1 MPSPAADST
10 LRAYYRQ
17 EFERLRGEFEA
28 NGSGTATVRDRTAVV
43 DKLAIQLWEQNVST
57 RAGSGVALVA
67 LGGFGRR
74 ALFPHSDVDL
84 LFLTQNEAL
93 RGSMKEPIRSICQ
106 EMWDIGLRVSP
117 TTRTLDDCAR
127 FDRDNVEF
135 TISLLDCRF
144 LTGEAALF
152 ERLRQKILPQLVAHE
167 SDELVQRLAEVTRT
181 RHLRFGNTIFHLEP
195 NLKDGPGGLRDT
207 HVTQWLNAIAT
218 LDTGRRWPESL
229 GLRQGP
235 DGDDLLDALEFLSAT
250 RCYLHYR
257 GKRDDNIVTW
267 EAQDELAA
275 RGIATKS
282 GALPSAEWMRLYF
295 RNARAIFRST
305 NQLLEQVPRDRSS
318 LYRSFQ
324 RWRSRVS
331 NEDFSV
337 VDGRVYLQQSAGA
350 RDPIVVLRL
359 LTFSA
364 RHGIAL
370 SVETERRIKNAHR
383 ALADAMPQDARLW
396 EHLRELLLQPHAA
409 EALRVMHS
417 LNLLTRAIPEFETI
431 DSLVL
436 RDLYHRY
443 TVDEHSFVAIE
454 VLHHLKNNDVE
465 WLQPFGELLAELER
479 PELLF
484 LALLL
489 HDTGK
494 GLAGTDHVHNS
505 LQLAAAAVERMGLP
519 GEDAQAVCFLI
530 ATHLEMS
537 STMRRRDIYD
547 PETVRELA
555 SKMGTPERLKML
567 TLLTLADIKSVNP
580 EALTPWKAENLWRLY
595 AGTATYFDRSVDE
608 ERFHAE
614 VCTEQVER
622 VAALLPKRR
631 SQLLKFLDGLPQR
644 YLMSHS
650 PEQVILH
657 FEMASHLRQEPVQL
671 GVRRV
676 SGQHELTVVTA
687 DRAGLFSTLAGILY
701 GWGMDITKASAFS
714 NRSGVI
720 VDSFYFKDRF
730 HTLELNPPERE
741 RFKKSVIEILMREAP
756 LDPLLESR
764 LKADTKPAKLK
775 VETRLRYDDESSP
788 GSTLLEVITQDR
800 PGLLYTISSTLA
812 SENCSIEVA
821 LIDTEGAVAHDVFY
835 LTRSGMKL
843 TREQQRAI
851 EWALTTELS
860 DSLPSTW

>member
-1 MPSPAADST
+1 MSSPAADST
-10 LRAYYRQ
+10 LRSYYQQ
-17 EFERLRGEFEA
+17 EFERLRAEFQA
-28 NGSGTATVRDRTAVV
+28 NGSGIASIRDRTAIV
-43 DKLAIQLWEQNVST
+43 DKLALQLWEQRVST
-57 RAGSGVALVA
+57 NSGFALVA

-84 LFLTQNEAL
+84 LFLAENEAV
-93 RGSMKEPIRSICQ
+93 RARAQEAVRSICQ

-127 FDRDNVEF
+127 FEQDNVEF

-152 ERLRQKILPQLVAHE
+152 ERLRGKQLPQLVVRE
-167 SDELVQRLAEVTRT
+167 SGVLVQRLAEVTGT
-181 RHLRFGNTIFHLEP
+181 RHLRFANTIFHLEP

-207 HVTQWLNAIAT
+207 HVAQWFGAIEALNP
-218 LDTGRRWPESL
+218 GRKWPESHS
-229 GLRQGP
+229 QQQHSAE
-235 DGDDLLDALEFLSAT
+235 LLEAMEFLTAS

-267 EAQDELAA
+267 EAQDEMAA
-275 RGIATKS
+275 RGIATRD
-282 GALPSAEWMRLYF
+282 GALPSAEWMRLYY
-295 RNARAIFRST
+295 RHARAIHRNT
-305 NQLLEQVPRDRSS
+305 TQLLEQVPRDRSS

-337 VDGRVYLQQSAGA
+337 VDGHVFLQQSAGA
-350 RDPIVVLRL
+350 RDPLVVLRL
-359 LTFSA
+359 FTFMA
-364 RHGIAL
+364 RHGVAL
-370 SVETERRIKNAHR
+370 SLETERRLKNAHR
-383 ALADAMPQDARLW
+383 ALADAMPQGARLW
-396 EHLRELLLQPHAA
+396 EHLRELLVQPHAA
-409 EALRVMHS
+409 EALRGMHA

-443 TVDEHSFVAIE
+443 TVDEHSFLAIE
-454 VLHHLKNNDVE
+454 ALHRLKSNDVE
-465 WLQPFGELLAELER
+465 WLQPFGGLLTELER

-484 LALLL
+484 LAILL

-505 LQLAAAAVERMGLP
+505 LQLAAAAVQRMGLP
-519 GEDAQAVCFLI
+519 DDDVQTVCFLI

-555 SKMGTPERLKML
+555 GKMGMPERLKML

-595 AGTATYFDRSVDE
+595 AGTANYFDRSVDE
-608 ERFHAE
+608 ERFHAN

-622 VAALLPKRR
+622 VAALLPKHR

-657 FEMASHLRQEPVQL
+657 FEMASHLRKDPVQL

-687 DRAGLFSTLAGILY
+687 DRPGLFSTLAGILY

-741 RFKKSVIEILMREAP
+741 RFQKSVTRILMREEP
-756 LDPLLESR
+756 LEPLLESR

-800 PGLLYTISSTLA
+800 SGLLYTISSTLA
-812 SENCSIEVA
+812 AESCSIEVA

-835 LTRSGMKL
+835 LTRDGEKL

-860 DSLPSTW
+860 DSLPSNW

>member
-1 MPSPAADST
+1 MPNPAADST
-10 LRAYYRQ
+10 LRSHYRQ
-17 EFERLRGEFEA
+17 EFERLRTEFEA
-28 NGSGTATVRDRTAVV
+28 NGSGAATVRDRTAVV
-43 DKLAIQLWEQNVST
+43 DKLALQLWEQHAST
-57 RAGSGVALVA
+57 VPGFALVA

-74 ALFPHSDVDL
+74 TLFPYSDVDL
-84 LFLTQNEAL
+84 LFLAANEAL
-93 RGSMKEPIRSICQ
+93 RGWVKDPVRSICQ

-117 TTRTLDDCAR
+117 TTRTLDDCVR
-127 FDRDNVEF
+127 FDQENVEF

-144 LTGEAALF
+144 LAGEAALF
-152 ERLRQKILPQLVAHE
+152 ERLRQKILPQLVTRE
-167 SDELVQRLAEVTRT
+167 SDVLVQRLAEVTST

-207 HVTQWLNAIAT
+207 QVAQWFGTIAA
-218 LDTGRRWPESL
+218 LDSGRNWSESH
-229 GLRQGP
+229 GLQQSP
-235 DGDDLLDALEFLSAT
+235 DGAELLDAMEFLSSS

-257 GKRDDNIVTW
+257 GKRDENVVTW

-275 RGIATKS
+275 KGIATES
-282 GALPSAEWMRLYF
+282 GPISSAEWMRLYF
-295 RNARAIFRST
+295 RHARAIFRNT

-337 VDGRVYLQQSAGA
+337 VDGRVFLQQSAGA
-350 RDPIVVLRL
+350 RDPLVVLRL
-359 LTFSA
+359 LTFIA
-364 RHGIAL
+364 RHGVAL
-370 SVETERRIKNAHR
+370 SLETERRIKNAHR
-383 ALADAMPQDARLW
+383 ALADAMPQDAVLW
-396 EHLRELLLQPHAA
+396 EHLRELLVQPHAA
-409 EALRVMHS
+409 DALRLMHS

-505 LQLAAAAVERMGLP
+505 LQLAAAAVERMGLSS
-519 GEDAQAVCFLI
+519 DDVQTVCFLI

-547 PETVRELA
+547 PETIRELA
-555 SKMGTPERLKML
+555 SKIGTPERLKML

-595 AGTATYFDRSVDE
+595 AGTATYLDRSVDE

-622 VAALLPKRR
+622 VAALLPKHR

-650 PEQVILH
+650 PDQVILH

-687 DRAGLFSTLAGILY
+687 DRAGLFSMLAGILY

-714 NRSGVI
+714 NRAGVV

-741 RFKKSVIEILMREAP
+741 RFKKSVIAILMSEAP
-756 LDPLLESR
+756 LRPLLESR
-764 LKADTKPAKLK
+764 LKADTKPVKLK

-812 SENCSIEVA
+812 AENCNIEVA
-821 LIDTEGAVAHDVFY
+821 LIDTEGAMAHDVFY
-835 LTRSGMKL
+835 LTRESEKL
-843 TREQQRAI
+843 AREQQRAI

-860 DSLPSTW
+860 DSLPSNW

>member
-1 MPSPAADST
+1 MSSQAADST
-10 LRAYYRQ
+10 LRQYYSQ
-17 EFERLRGEFEA
+17 EFERLRNEFA
-28 NGSGTATVRDRTAVV
+28 ATGSGAAAIRDRTAIV
-43 DKLAIQLWEQNVST
+43 DKLAGQLWDQYVPVS
-57 RAGSGVALVA
+57 SDVALVA

-84 LFLTQNEAL
+84 LFLSENDGL
-93 RGSMKEPIRSICQ
+93 RGRMQDPIRSICQ

-117 TTRTLDDCAR
+117 TTRTLDECTR
-127 FDRDNVEF
+127 FDQDNIEF

-144 LTGEAALF
+144 LVGEEALF
-152 ERLRQKILPQLVAHE
+152 QRLRGKVLRQLVARE
-167 SDELVQRLAEVTRT
+167 SDVLVQRLAEVTRT
-181 RHLRFGNTIFHLEP
+181 RHLRFGSTIFHLEP

-207 HVTQWLNAIAT
+207 HVAQWFSAIAE
-218 LDTGRRWPESL
+218 LDPGREWPEPLS
-229 GLRQGP
+229 QHQHSTE
-235 DGDDLLDALEFLSAT
+235 LLDAMDFLSAS

-257 GKRDDNIVTW
+257 SRRDDNVVTW
-267 EAQDELAA
+267 EAQDEMAA
-275 RGIATKS
+275 RRIAS
-282 GALPSAEWMRLYF
+282 GDGALPSAEWMRLYF
-295 RNARAIFRST
+295 RHARAIFRNT
-305 NQLLEQVPRDRSS
+305 TQLLEQLPRGRSS

-337 VDGRVYLQQSAGA
+337 VDGHVYLQQSAGA
-350 RDPIVVLRL
+350 RDPMVVLRL
-359 LTFSA
+359 FTFSA
-364 RHGIAL
+364 RHGVAL
-370 SVETERRIKNAHR
+370 SLETERRLKNAHR
-383 ALADAMPQDARLW
+383 ALADVMPQDARLW
-396 EHLRELLLQPHAA
+396 EHLRELLVQPNAA
-409 EALRVMHS
+409 QGLREMHS
-417 LNLLTRAIPEFETI
+417 LGLLTRTIPEFEAI

-443 TVDEHSFVAIE
+443 TVDEHSFLAIE
-454 VLHHLKNNDVE
+454 ALHRLKHNDVE
-465 WLQPFGELLAELER
+465 WLQPFGGLLTELER

-494 GLAGTDHVHNS
+494 GLAGADHVHNS
-505 LQLAAAAVERMGLP
+505 LQLAAAAVERMQLSP
-519 GEDAQAVCFLI
+519 DDEQTVCFLI

-537 STMRRRDIYD
+537 ATMRRRDIYD
-547 PETVRELA
+547 PETVRDLA
-555 SKMGTPERLKML
+555 AKVGTPERLKML

-595 AGTATYFDRSVDE
+595 AGTANYFDRSVDD

-614 VCTEQVER
+614 VCSEQVER

-631 SQLLKFLDGLPQR
+631 SQLLKFLDGVPQR

-657 FEMASHLRQEPVQL
+657 FEMASQLRKEPVQL

-676 SGQHELTVVTA
+676 SGQHELTVVTG
-687 DRAGLFSTLAGILY
+687 DRPGLFSTLAGILY

-714 NRSGVI
+714 NRAGVI

-730 HTLELNPPERE
+730 QTLELNPPERE
-741 RFKKSVIEILMREAP
+741 RFQKSVVQILMHEAA

-764 LKADTKPAKLK
+764 LKADSKPAKLK

-788 GSTLLEVITQDR
+788 NSTLLEVITQDR
-800 PGLLYTISSTLA
+800 PGLLYTISSALA
-812 SENCSIEVA
+812 AENCSIEVA

-835 LTRSGMKL
+835 LTRDGVKL

-860 DSLPSTW
+860 DSLPSNW

>member
-1 MPSPAADST
+1 MSSQAADST
-10 LRAYYRQ
+10 LRQYYSQ
-17 EFERLRGEFEA
+17 EFERLRNEFA
-28 NGSGTATVRDRTAVV
+28 ATGSGAAAIRDRTAIV
-43 DKLAIQLWEQNVST
+43 DKLAGQLWDQYVPVS
-57 RAGSGVALVA
+57 SDVALVA

-84 LFLTQNEAL
+84 LFLSENDGL
-93 RGSMKEPIRSICQ
+93 RGRMQDPIRSICQ

-127 FDRDNVEF
+127 FDQDNIEF

-144 LTGEAALF
+144 LVGEEALF
-152 ERLRQKILPQLVAHE
+152 QRLRGKVLRQLVARE
-167 SDELVQRLAEVTRT
+167 SDVLVQRLAEVTRT
-181 RHLRFGNTIFHLEP
+181 RHLRFGSTIFHLEP

-207 HVTQWLNAIAT
+207 HVAQWFSAIAE
-218 LDTGRRWPESL
+218 LDPGREWPEPLS
-229 GLRQGP
+229 QHQHSTE
-235 DGDDLLDALEFLSAT
+235 LLDAMDFLSAS

-257 GKRDDNIVTW
+257 GKRDDNVVTW
-267 EAQDELAA
+267 EAQDEMAA
-275 RGIATKS
+275 RGIAS
-282 GALPSAEWMRLYF
+282 GDGALPSAEWMRLYF
-295 RNARAIFRST
+295 RHARAIFRNAT
-305 NQLLEQVPRDRSS
+305 QLLEQLPRGRSS

-337 VDGRVYLQQSAGA
+337 VDGHVYLQQSAGA
-350 RDPIVVLRL
+350 RDPMVVLRL
-359 LTFSA
+359 FTFSA
-364 RHGIAL
+364 RHGVAL
-370 SVETERRIKNAHR
+370 SLETERRLKNAHR
-383 ALADAMPQDARLW
+383 ALADVMPQDARLW
-396 EHLRELLLQPHAA
+396 EHLRELLVQPNAA
-409 EALRVMHS
+409 QGLREMHS
-417 LNLLTRAIPEFETI
+417 LGLLTRTIPEFEAI

-443 TVDEHSFVAIE
+443 TVDEHSFLAIE
-454 VLHHLKNNDVE
+454 ALHRLKHNDVE
-465 WLQPFGELLAELER
+465 WLQPFGGLLTELER

-494 GLAGTDHVHNS
+494 GLAGADHVHNS
-505 LQLAAAAVERMGLP
+505 LQLAAAAVERMQLSP
-519 GEDAQAVCFLI
+519 DDEQTVCFLI

-537 STMRRRDIYD
+537 ATMRRRDIYD
-547 PETVRELA
+547 PETVRDLA
-555 SKMGTPERLKML
+555 AKVGTPERLKML

-595 AGTATYFDRSVDE
+595 AGTANYFDRSVDD

-614 VCTEQVER
+614 VCSEQVER

-631 SQLLKFLDGLPQR
+631 SQLLKFLDGVPQR

-657 FEMASHLRQEPVQL
+657 FEMASQLRKEPVQL

-676 SGQHELTVVTA
+676 SGQHELTVVTG
-687 DRAGLFSTLAGILY
+687 DRPGLFSTLAGILY

-714 NRSGVI
+714 NRAGVI

-730 HTLELNPPERE
+730 QTLELNPPERE
-741 RFKKSVIEILMREAP
+741 RFQKSVVQILMREAA

-764 LKADTKPAKLK
+764 LKADSKPAKLK

-788 GSTLLEVITQDR
+788 NSTLLEVITQDR
-800 PGLLYTISSTLA
+800 PGLLYTISSALA
-812 SENCSIEVA
+812 AENCSIEVA

-835 LTRSGMKL
+835 LTRDGVKL

-860 DSLPSTW
+860 DSLPSNW

>member
-1 MPSPAADST
+1 MSSQAADST

-17 EFERLRGEFEA
+17 EFDRLRAEFEA
-28 NGSGTATVRDRTAVV
+28 NGSGTDTVRDRTAVV
-43 DKLAIQLWEQNVST
+43 DRLTSQLWDQHVST
-57 RAGSGVALVA
+57 SAGFAIVA

-84 LFLTQNEAL
+84 LFLAESEAL
-93 RGSMKEPIRSICQ
+93 RGKMKEPIRSMCQ

-117 TTRTLDDCAR
+117 TTRTLDDCGR
-127 FDRDNVEF
+127 FDQDNVEF

-144 LTGEAALF
+144 LVGEAALF
-152 ERLRQKILPQLVAHE
+152 DRLHDKLLPQLVTRE
-167 SDELVQRLAEVTRT
+167 SDVLVQRLAEVTNT
-181 RHLRFGNTIFHLEP
+181 RHLRFGDTIFHLEP

-207 HVTQWLNAIAT
+207 HVTQWLSAIAA
-218 LDTGRRWPESL
+218 LDPGRKWPESL
-229 GLRQGP
+229 SAQHNSDGELP
-235 DGDDLLDALEFLSAT
+235 DAIEFLAAS

-257 GKRDDNIVTW
+257 SKRDENVISW
-267 EAQDELAA
+267 EAQDEMAA
-275 RGIATKS
+275 RGIATHDGPLS
-282 GALPSAEWMRLYF
+282 SAEWMRLYF
-295 RNARAIFRST
+295 RHARAIYRNT
-305 NQLLEQVPRDRSS
+305 TQLLEQVPRDRSS

-350 RDPIVVLRL
+350 RDPLVALRL
-359 LTFSA
+359 FTFVA
-364 RHGIAL
+364 RHGVAL
-370 SVETERRIKNAHR
+370 SLETERRLKNAHR

-396 EHLRELLLQPHAA
+396 EHLRELLALPHAA

-417 LNLLTRAIPEFETI
+417 LSLLTRAIPEFETI

-443 TVDEHSFVAIE
+443 TVDEHSLLAIE
-454 VLHHLKNNDVE
+454 ILHGLKSNDVE
-465 WLQPFGELLAELER
+465 WLQPFGELLTELER

-505 LQLAAAAVERMGLP
+505 LQLAAAAVERMGLAT
-519 GEDAQAVCFLI
+519 EDAQTVCFLI

-547 PETVRELA
+547 PETVRDLA

-595 AGTATYFDRSVDE
+595 AGTASYFDRSVDE
-608 ERFHAE
+608 ERFHAN

-622 VAALLPKRR
+622 VAALLPKHR

-657 FEMASHLRQEPVQL
+657 FEMASHLRKEPVQL

-714 NRSGVI
+714 NRAGVI

-741 RFKKSVIEILMREAP
+741 RFKKSVIAILMREAP

-764 LKADTKPAKLK
+764 LKADTKPPKLK
-775 VETRLRYDDESSP
+775 VETKLRYDDESSP
-788 GSTLLEVITQDR
+788 SSTLLEVITQDR

-812 SENCSIEVA
+812 AENCSIEVA

-835 LTRSGMKL
+835 LTSAGEKL
-843 TREQQRAI
+843 TREHQRAI

-860 DSLPSTW
+860 DSLPSNW

>member
-1 MPSPAADST
+1 MSSQAADST
-10 LRAYYRQ
+10 LRTFYRQ
-17 EFERLRGEFEA
+17 EFERLRTEFA
-28 NGSGTATVRDRTAVV
+28 ASGSGCDTVRNRTAVV
-43 DKLAIQLWEQNVST
+43 DRLVSQLRDQYVSSS
-57 RAGSGVALVA
+57 SGLVLVA

-84 LFLTQNEAL
+84 LFLTESETL
-93 RGSMKEPIRSICQ
+93 RNQIKEPIRSIVQ

-117 TTRTLDDCAR
+117 TTRTLDDCAH
-127 FDRDNVEF
+127 FDQDNVEF

-144 LTGEAALF
+144 LVGEAALF
-152 ERLRQKILPQLVAHE
+152 ERLHGKVLPQLVARE
-167 SDELVQRLAEVTRT
+167 ASALLQRLAEVTSA
-181 RHLRFGNTIFHLEP
+181 RHLKFGNTIFHLEP

-207 HVTQWLNAIAT
+207 HVAQWMSAIAA
-218 LDTGRRWPESL
+218 LDSGRDWPDSL
-229 GLRQGP
+229 GLEESSNGHE
-235 DGDDLLDALEFLSAT
+235 LLDATEFLTAS

-257 GKRDDNIVTW
+257 GKRDENVISW
-267 EAQDELAA
+267 EAQDEMAA
-275 RGIATKS
+275 RGIATRD
-282 GALPSAEWMRLYF
+282 GALPSAEWMRLYY
-295 RNARAIFRST
+295 RQARAIHRNT
-305 NQLLEQVPRDRSS
+305 TQLLEQVPRDRSS

-324 RWRSRVS
+324 RWRSRIS

-350 RDPIVVLRL
+350 RDPQVVLRL
-359 LTFSA
+359 FTFVA
-364 RHGIAL
+364 RHGVGL
-370 SVETERRIKNAHR
+370 SLETERRIKNAHR

-396 EHLRELLLQPHAA
+396 EQLRELLVQPNAA

-417 LNLLTRAIPEFETI
+417 LGLLTCAIPEFEAV

-443 TVDEHSFVAIE
+443 TVDEHSLLAIE
-454 VLHHLKNNDVE
+454 ALHRLKDNDLE
-465 WLQPFGELLAELER
+465 YLQPFGALLAELER

-494 GLAGTDHVHNS
+494 GLAGADHVHNS
-505 LQLAAAAVERMGLP
+505 LQLAAATVERMRLP
-519 GEDAQAVCFLI
+519 AEDLQTVCFLI

-555 SKMGTPERLKML
+555 GKIGTPEQLKML

-580 EALTPWKAENLWRLY
+580 DALTPWKAENLWRLY
-595 AGTATYFDRSVDE
+595 AGTANYFDRSVDE

-614 VCTEQVER
+614 VCTGQVER
-622 VAALLPKRR
+622 VAALVPKRR
-631 SQLLKFLDGLPQR
+631 SQLLRFLDGLPQR

-650 PEQVILH
+650 PEQVIQH
-657 FEMASHLRQEPVQL
+657 FDMASQLRKEPVQL
-671 GVRRV
+671 AVRGV
-676 SGQHELTVVTA
+676 SGQHELTIVTA
-687 DRAGLFSTLAGILY
+687 DRAGLFSMLAGILY
-701 GWGMDITKASAFS
+701 GWGMDITKAGAFS
-714 NRSGVI
+714 NRAGVV

-730 HTLELNPPERE
+730 RTLELNPPERE
-741 RFKKSVIEILMREAP
+741 RFKRSVVEILTSEAP
-756 LDPLLESR
+756 LEPLLQSR

-800 PGLLYTISSTLA
+800 PGLLYSISSTLA
-812 SENCSIEVA
+812 AEHCSIEVA

-835 LTRSGMKL
+835 LTRDGLKL
-843 TREQQRAI
+843 TREQQRMI

-860 DSLPSTW
+860 DSLPSNW

>member
-10 LRAYYRQ
+10 LRSHYRQ

-28 NGSGTATVRDRTAVV
+28 NGSGEATVRDRTAVV
-43 DKLAIQLWEQNVST
+43 DRLALQLWEQNVST
-57 RAGSGVALVA
+57 RAGSGVALIA

-84 LFLTQNEAL
+84 LFLAENEAR
-93 RGSMKEPIRSICQ
+93 RGWAKDPVRSICQ

-117 TTRTLDDCAR
+117 ATRTLDDCAR
-127 FDRDNVEF
+127 FDQDNVEF

-152 ERLRQKILPQLVAHE
+152 ERLHGKILPQLVVRE
-167 SDELVQRLAEVTRT
+167 SDVLVQRLAEVTRT

-207 HVTQWLNAIAT
+207 HVAQWLATIAA
-218 LDTGRRWPESL
+218 LDSGRKLSGSL
-229 GLRQGP
+229 NLQQNS
-235 DGDDLLDALEFLSAT
+235 DGSDLLDAMEFLSAS

-257 GKRDDNIVTW
+257 SKRDENVVTW

-275 RGIATKS
+275 KGIATKS
-282 GALPSAEWMRLYF
+282 GPISSAEWMRLYF
-295 RNARAIFRST
+295 RHART
-305 NQLLEQVPRDRSS
+305 NYRNTTQLLEQVPRDRS

-331 NEDFSV
+331 NQDFSV
-337 VDGRVYLQQSAGA
+337 VDGRVFLQQSAGA
-350 RDPIVVLRL
+350 RDPVVVLRL
-359 LTFSA
+359 FTFMA
-364 RHGIAL
+364 RHGVAL
-370 SVETERRIKNAHR
+370 SLETERRIKNAHR

-396 EHLRELLLQPHAA
+396 EHLRELMVQPHAA

-417 LNLLTRAIPEFETI
+417 LNLLTHAIPEFETI

-443 TVDEHSFVAIE
+443 TVDEHSFLAIE
-454 VLHHLKNNDVE
+454 VLHRLRNNDVE

-479 PELLF
+479 PDLLF

-505 LQLAAAAVERMGLP
+505 LQLGAAAVERMGLSADDV
-519 GEDAQAVCFLI
+519 ETVCFLI

-555 SKMGTPERLKML
+555 TKIGTPERLKML

-622 VAALLPKRR
+622 VAALLPKHR

-657 FEMASHLRQEPVQL
+657 FEMASHLRKEPVQL

-687 DRAGLFSTLAGILY
+687 DRPGLFSTLAGILY

-714 NRSGVI
+714 NRAGVI

-788 GSTLLEVITQDR
+788 SSTLLEVITQDR
-800 PGLLYTISSTLA
+800 PGLLHTISSTLA
-812 SENCSIEVA
+812 DENCSIEVA

-835 LTRSGMKL
+835 LTRNGMKL

-851 EWALTTELS
+851 EWTLTTELS
-860 DSLPSTW
+860 DSLPSNW

>member
-1 MPSPAADST
+1 MSSQAADST
-10 LRAYYRQ
+10 LRQYYSQ
-17 EFERLRGEFEA
+17 EFERLRNEFA
-28 NGSGTATVRDRTAVV
+28 ATGSGAAAIRDRTAIV
-43 DKLAIQLWEQNVST
+43 DKLAGQLWDQYVPVS
-57 RAGSGVALVA
+57 SDVALVA

-84 LFLTQNEAL
+84 LFLSENDGL
-93 RGSMKEPIRSICQ
+93 RGRMQDPIRSICQ

-127 FDRDNVEF
+127 FDQDNIEF

-144 LTGEAALF
+144 LVGEEALF
-152 ERLRQKILPQLVAHE
+152 QRLRGKVLRQLVARE
-167 SDELVQRLAEVTRT
+167 SDVLVQRLAEVTRT
-181 RHLRFGNTIFHLEP
+181 RHLRFGSTIFHLEP

-207 HVTQWLNAIAT
+207 HVAQWFSAIAE
-218 LDTGRRWPESL
+218 LDPGREWPEPLS
-229 GLRQGP
+229 QHQHSTE
-235 DGDDLLDALEFLSAT
+235 LLDAMDFLSAS

-257 GKRDDNIVTW
+257 GKRDDNVVTW
-267 EAQDELAA
+267 EAQDEMAA
-275 RGIATKS
+275 RGIAS
-282 GALPSAEWMRLYF
+282 GDGALPSAEWMRLYF
-295 RNARAIFRST
+295 RHARAIFRNAT
-305 NQLLEQVPRDRSS
+305 QLLEQLPRGRSS

-337 VDGRVYLQQSAGA
+337 VDGHVYLQQSAGA
-350 RDPIVVLRL
+350 RDPMVVLRL
-359 LTFSA
+359 FTFSA
-364 RHGIAL
+364 RHGVAL
-370 SVETERRIKNAHR
+370 SLETERRLKNAHR
-383 ALADAMPQDARLW
+383 ALADVMPQDARLW
-396 EHLRELLLQPHAA
+396 EHLRELLVQPNAA
-409 EALRVMHS
+409 QGLREMHS
-417 LNLLTRAIPEFETI
+417 LGLLTRTIPEFEAI

-443 TVDEHSFVAIE
+443 TVDEHSFLAIE
-454 VLHHLKNNDVE
+454 ALHRLKNNDVE
-465 WLQPFGELLAELER
+465 WLQPFGGLLTELER

-494 GLAGTDHVHNS
+494 GLAGADHVHNS
-505 LQLAAAAVERMGLP
+505 LQLAAAAVERMQLSP
-519 GEDAQAVCFLI
+519 DDEQTVCFLI

-537 STMRRRDIYD
+537 ATMRRRDIYD
-547 PETVRELA
+547 PETVRDLA
-555 SKMGTPERLKML
+555 AKVGTPERLKML

-595 AGTATYFDRSVDE
+595 AGTANYFDRSVDG

-614 VCTEQVER
+614 VCSEQVER

-631 SQLLKFLDGLPQR
+631 SQLLKFLDGVPQR

-657 FEMASHLRQEPVQL
+657 FEMASQLRKEPVQL

-676 SGQHELTVVTA
+676 SGQHELTVVTG
-687 DRAGLFSTLAGILY
+687 DRPGLFSTLAGILY

-714 NRSGVI
+714 NRAGVI

-730 HTLELNPPERE
+730 QTLELNPPERE
-741 RFKKSVIEILMREAP
+741 RFQKSVVQILMHEAA

-764 LKADTKPAKLK
+764 LKADSKPAKLK

-788 GSTLLEVITQDR
+788 NSTLLEVITQDR
-800 PGLLYTISSTLA
+800 PGLLYTISSALA
-812 SENCSIEVA
+812 AENCSIEVA

-835 LTRSGMKL
+835 LTRDGVKL

-860 DSLPSTW
+860 DSLPSNW

>member
-1 MPSPAADST
+1 MSSQAADST
-10 LRAYYRQ
+10 LRTFYRQ
-17 EFERLRGEFEA
+17 EFERLRTEFA
-28 NGSGTATVRDRTAVV
+28 ASGSGCDTVRNRTAVV
-43 DKLAIQLWEQNVST
+43 DRLVSQLRDQYVSSS
-57 RAGSGVALVA
+57 SGLVLVA

-84 LFLTQNEAL
+84 LFLTESETL
-93 RGSMKEPIRSICQ
+93 RNQIKEPIRSIVQ

-117 TTRTLDDCAR
+117 TTRTLDDCAH
-127 FDRDNVEF
+127 FDQDNVEF

-144 LTGEAALF
+144 LVGEAALF
-152 ERLRQKILPQLVAHE
+152 ERLHGKVLPQLVARE
-167 SDELVQRLAEVTRT
+167 ASALLQRLAEVTSA
-181 RHLRFGNTIFHLEP
+181 RHLKFGNTIFHLEP

-207 HVTQWLNAIAT
+207 HVAQWMSAIAA
-218 LDTGRRWPESL
+218 LDSGRDWPDSL
-229 GLRQGP
+229 GLEESSNGHE
-235 DGDDLLDALEFLSAT
+235 LLDATEFLTAS

-257 GKRDDNIVTW
+257 GKRDENVISW
-267 EAQDELAA
+267 EAQDEMAA
-275 RGIATKS
+275 RGIATRD
-282 GALPSAEWMRLYF
+282 GALPSAEWMRLYY
-295 RNARAIFRST
+295 RQARAIHRNT
-305 NQLLEQVPRDRSS
+305 TQLLEQVPRDRSS

-324 RWRSRVS
+324 RWRSRIS

-350 RDPIVVLRL
+350 RDPQVLLRL
-359 LTFSA
+359 FTFVA
-364 RHGIAL
+364 RHGVGL
-370 SVETERRIKNAHR
+370 SLETERRIKNAHR

-396 EHLRELLLQPHAA
+396 EQLRELLVQPNAA

-417 LNLLTRAIPEFETI
+417 LGLLTCAIPEFEAV

-443 TVDEHSFVAIE
+443 TVDEHSLLAIE
-454 VLHHLKNNDVE
+454 ALHRLKDNDLE
-465 WLQPFGELLAELER
+465 YLQPFGALLAELER

-494 GLAGTDHVHNS
+494 GLAGADHVHNS
-505 LQLAAAAVERMGLP
+505 LQLAAATVERMRLP
-519 GEDAQAVCFLI
+519 AEDLQTVCFLI

-555 SKMGTPERLKML
+555 GKIGTPEQLKML

-580 EALTPWKAENLWRLY
+580 DALTPWKAENLWRLY
-595 AGTATYFDRSVDE
+595 AGTANYFDRSVDE

-614 VCTEQVER
+614 VCTGQVER
-622 VAALLPKRR
+622 VAALVPKRR
-631 SQLLKFLDGLPQR
+631 SQLLRFLDGLPQR

-650 PEQVILH
+650 PEQVIQH
-657 FEMASHLRQEPVQL
+657 FDMASQLRKEPVQL
-671 GVRRV
+671 AVRGV
-676 SGQHELTVVTA
+676 SGQHELTIVTA
-687 DRAGLFSTLAGILY
+687 DRAGLFSMLAGILY
-701 GWGMDITKASAFS
+701 GWGMDITKAGAFS
-714 NRSGVI
+714 NRAGVV

-730 HTLELNPPERE
+730 RTLELNPPERE
-741 RFKKSVIEILMREAP
+741 RFKRSVVEILTSEAP
-756 LDPLLESR
+756 LEPLLQSR

-800 PGLLYTISSTLA
+800 PGLLYSISSTLA
-812 SENCSIEVA
+812 AEHCSIEVA

-835 LTRSGMKL
+835 LTRDGLKL
-843 TREQQRAI
+843 TREQQRMI

-860 DSLPSTW
+860 DSLPSNW